1 MTSHPT
7 QSGRLLPI
15 QCSHGQSN
23 HMASCVCH
31 PFTRLCIPST
41 NIHLAHNRTSL
52 NTQWTNA
59 LWSRS
64 SRSSHLKPRVIGC
77 PNISYDMPFQNR
89 ACLLWKKPPVS
100 SFPSLCHG
108 LPSRAS
114 DTHLRIRHSWA
125 HISLLLF
132 TRCMTLKKWF
142 HVMQLCF
149 KWRKMH
155 FPALFEE

>member
-7 QSGRLLPI
+7 QSGRLLPL
-15 QCSHGQSN
+15 QCSHGQSY

-31 PFTRLCIPST
+31 PFTHLCIPST

-52 NTQWTNA
+52 NIHWTNA

-64 SRSSHLKPRVIGC
+64 SGSSHLQPSFIGC
-77 PNISYDMPFQNR
+77 PNIFYDTPFQNR
-89 ACLLWKKPPVS
+89 ACLFCKKPSVFS
-100 SFPSLCHG
+100 ISSLCHG

-114 DTHLRIRHSWA
+114 DTHLRIRHLSA
-125 HISLLLF
+125 HISLVSL

-142 HVMQLCF
+142 HVMQLFF

-155 FPALFEE
+155 LPVLFEE